1 MSNVIL
7 KTLFEEQIYSGCL
20 YFLLEIVNMYMYLIF
35 AKKEKEKKIVDNTDG
50 NFKISGI

>member
-35 AKKEKEKKIVDNTDG
+35 AKKKKKKIVDNTDG